1 MRNPLFFNQTSLDSH
16 SFVMANSSFNSS
28 SSSNQQVSRG
38 ATIFYCFVMALILT
52 TAVFGNSLVLLAV
65 KRTKSLRNS
74 AAILVVNLAC
84 VDLAVTICIV
94 PFVIV
99 TASTQGWVLSE
110 ELCRAT
116 GFFNSFLT
124 AAQIMALLHISVNR
138 FAAVTYPHS
147 YDTKLSKKLTLIMV
161 IAGWIHSIF
170 WCLMPFYGWGAIG
183 FIEGT
188 LFCNILWSQQISFAA
203 TVQVMCYF
211 IPCFIAGVLYLGVYI
226 NIRKHS
232 KRAKE
237 RTKSTM
243 SLGETNIAAGVTQS
257 GDTIRNSI
265 GGSVDEVEEA
275 RSIREAARAAKL
287 KRKRR
292 NRIENRVTKTLLGVA
307 IAFAVC
313 WFPRGIA
320 NLWALSVKREDVPL
334 ALEYAS
340 TAFVFLNSSVNPA
353 IYGAL
358 NRDFYRAFVSILS
371 CDRIRRNRSD
381 TEISAGSVS
390 GANRV

>member
-1 MRNPLFFNQTSLDSH
+1 MYTH
-16 SFVMANSSFNSS
+16 SFVMLNSSFNSS
-28 SSSNQQVSRG
+28 SSSGEQVISRE
-38 ATIFYCFVMALILT
+38 ATIFYCLIMGLILT
-52 TAVFGNSLVLLAV
+52 TAVFGNCLVLLAV
-65 KRTKSLRNS
+65 KRTKSLRNT

-94 PFVIV
+94 PFVIT
-99 TASTQGWVLSE
+99 TASAQGWVLSDK
-110 ELCRAT
+110 LCRVT

-138 FAAVTYPHS
+138 FVAVTYPHS
-147 YDTKLSKKLTLIMV
+147 YDTKLSKKITLMMV
-161 IAGWIHSIF
+161 IAGWIHSMF

-183 FIEGT
+183 FINGT

-211 IPCFIAGVLYLGVYI
+211 IPCIIAGVLYLGVYI
-226 NIRKHS
+226 NIHKHI
-232 KRAKE
+232 KKE
-237 RTKSTM
+237 RTRSTM
-243 SLGETNIAAGVTQS
+243 SLGETNIAAAVTRS

-265 GGSVDEVEEA
+265 HGSLEDVEEA
-275 RSIREAARAAKL
+275 RASREAARAAKL
-287 KRKRR
+287 KRKRQR
-292 NRIENRVTKTLLGVA
+292 TMENRVTKTLLGVA
-307 IAFAVC
+307 VAFAVC

-320 NLWALSVKREDVPL
+320 NLWALSVDRQNVPL

-358 NRDFYRAFVSILS
+358 NRDFYRAFVGILS
-371 CDRIRRNRSD
+371 CDRRIGRNRSD
-381 TEISAGSVS
+381 TEISAGSIS
-390 GANRV
+390 LARKI